1 MAKLSNFGSPL
12 TTMSTSVTA
21 SKANEDMIIPISSSE
36 LLEGLE
42 DKIQLFLGVTN
53 MRKVVD
59 SRIKDLQAGRTTD
72 QFLVFKPVTTDDLD
86 EIDNKIRRHLRVA
99 HCIDLDT
106 LRVKLMP
113 LLRHEVAHRSF
124 GELLKIQSYAMGFSP
139 FGFFDVG
146 GTRYHGH
153 SVSKEADTTFQHL
166 SL

>member
-1 MAKLSNFGSPL
+1 
-12 TTMSTSVTA
+12 MSTSVTA

-53 MRKVVD
+53 MRKVID
-59 SRIKDLQAGRTTD
+59 SRVKDLQAGRTTD

-86 EIDNKIRRHLRVA
+86 EIDNKIRQHLRVA

-113 LLRHEVAHRSF
+113 QSRHEAAHRTF
-124 GELLKIQSYAMGFSP
+124 GELLKIQSYAMGFLP
-139 FGFFDVG
+139 FDLVDVG
-146 GTRYHGH
+146 GGRYRGH
-153 SVSKEADTTFQHL
+153 SVSKEADTAFKPL
-166 SL
+166 IR